1 MGVLGIY
8 YIQVNFCINLI
19 HNMLNIFFLV
29 AIHNNSTPSP
39 AENKIQIYIL
49 LPCFEKRNLFFSSL
63 KHFSLSLLESTVILS
78 IKHAS
83 KGSNDIKEKNT

>member
-1 MGVLGIY
+1 MSVLGIY

-19 HNMLNIFFLV
+19 HNILNIFFFGR
-29 AIHNNSTPSP
+29 NSQQQHPLP
-39 AENKIQIYIL
+39 RRNKIQIYIL

-63 KHFSLSLLESTVILS
+63 KHFSLSLLEGTVILS